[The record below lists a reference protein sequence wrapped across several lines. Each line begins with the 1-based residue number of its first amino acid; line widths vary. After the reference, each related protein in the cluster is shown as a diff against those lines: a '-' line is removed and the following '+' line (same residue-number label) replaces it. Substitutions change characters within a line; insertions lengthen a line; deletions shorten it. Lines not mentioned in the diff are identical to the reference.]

1 MKPNSNR
8 VFDIIKGLRHIG
20 FISSF
25 LRFRNAF
32 HLCGMANVKK
42 LVAFTLAET
51 LIVMGIIG
59 IVSAL
64 TIPNLNSSTGEKEK
78 IVKVKKLYQN
88 MTDALGRAQAVYGPV
103 DEWKQLDSTQT
114 AQTTR
119 FGDRLSEFMKVSKN
133 CGVDTNK
140 GCFPTSS
147 GAVLQDSNNTVY
159 KMVLADGSL
168 VGIDLNY
175 SASIAGIFIDIEK
188 AGKGTHYATESVFF
202 FSIKNNELVFEAE
215 PSDLKYCATS
225 RGDSANSGFYRGSPI
240 TAARFCAGWVMLYDN
255 MDYLKTGSGG
265 KCKNSSITLDPTAN
279 PPVTSC
285 K

>member
-1 MKPNSNR
+1 MLR
-8 VFDIIKGLRHIG
+8 RIKNTILCHPE
-20 FISSF
+20 FISGSQGHEI
-25 LRFRNAF
+25 LKQVQNDIKTRHAF
-32 HLCGMANVKK
+32 KK
-42 LVAFTLAET
+42 ALAFTLAET

-59 IVSAL
+59 VVAAL

-88 MTDALGRAQAVYGPV
+88 MTDAVGRAQAVYGPI

-147 GAVLQDSNNTVY
+147 GAVLQDSDNTVY

-168 VGIDLNY
+168 VGIYTYY
-175 SASIAGIFIDIEK
+175 SGGSVSSARIYIDIEK
-188 AGKGTHYATESVFF
+188 ASKGKHYATESVFLF
-202 FSIKNNELVFEAE
+202 DIENNELAFETE
-215 PSDLKYCATS
+215 PVILKECATS
-225 RGDSANSGFYRGSPI
+225 RGGLYRGAPYV
-240 TAARFCAGWVMLYDN
+240 AAMACAGWVMLYDN
-255 MDYLKTGSGG
+255 MDYLKTTGSGG
-265 KCKNSSITLDPTAN
+265 KCNNSSITLDPTAN